1 MDLEIPNRACL
12 FSAEIDAHH
21 KGPVIYCH
29 VHDFLIAVMIR
40 CKGHL
45 WLPAES
51 MNPHWA
57 IRHGAEIV
65 KLSDL
70 IYDLQRLFGKTDHA
84 LVSVLMPLR
93 KQS

>member
-51 MNPHWA
+51 MNPH
-57 IRHGAEIV
+57 
-65 KLSDL
+65 
-70 IYDLQRLFGKTDHA
+70 
-84 LVSVLMPLR
+84 
-93 KQS
+93 